1 MSSLIAPHGGEL
13 CKLLVNE
20 QRAEEL
26 KQESAAFSS
35 VTLTARQVCD
45 LELLMN
51 GALSPLQGFMTSA
64 EYDAVLDSMH
74 LPNGLLWA
82 LPITLDVS
90 QAFAEALK
98 PGDTVGLRDME
109 GFMLA
114 VLHVEDIWQ
123 ADKLREADVIYG
135 SQDDSHPGVANLL
148 HETGDFYIGGRV
160 EGIQLPTHFD
170 FETIRDTPEELRH
183 LFSRHGWR
191 KVVAFGSTKPM
202 HRVHRDISLSAAKEV
217 GAHVLIHPIVGL
229 GRPGDLEYHARVQ
242 CYQAI
247 LKYYPKHIAMLSLL
261 PMAMRMAG
269 PREAIHN
276 AIVRQN
282 YGCSHIVIGP
292 EHAAPPGVRQGGQRF
307 YAQYSSQKLF
317 EQYQAELGIQMVK
330 VPEMQYV
337 ASQDKYRSLDDIQ
350 AEGLNGKVY
359 KDKQL
364 YHALE
369 SSEPVPEWF
378 SFPDVI
384 DALKIVCKPRYKKGM
399 TLFFTGLSGSGKSTL
414 ANIVYAKFIE
424 DGRRPVTLLDGDVVR
439 QNLSAE
445 LGFSK
450 EHRDINVKRI
460 GYVASLIN
468 KNDGIAICAPIAPYA
483 SVRQYV
489 RDCNEQYGAFIE
501 IHVATPL
508 EVCESRDRK
517 GLYAKA
523 RKGEIKQFTGIS
535 DPYEEP
541 QNPELKIDTSQY
553 SPIEAAQEIMLY
565 LLKEGYIES

>member
-1 MSSLIAPHGGEL
+1 MASPVLPHGGEL
-13 CKLLVNE
+13 KNLIVDKL
-20 QRAEEL
+20 RADEL
-26 KQESAAFSS
+26 KQQSLAYTSI
-35 VTLTARQVCD
+35 TINARQLCD

-51 GALSPLQGFMTSA
+51 GAFSPLEGFMSST
-64 EYDAVLDSMH
+64 EYHSVLDTLH
-74 LPNGLLWA
+74 LPSGELWS
-82 LPITLDVS
+82 LPITLDVTADVAS
-90 QAFAEALK
+90 GIQQ
-98 PGDTVGLRDME
+98 GDSICLRDPE

-114 VLHVEDIWQ
+114 VLQVSDIWKV
-123 ADKLREADVIYG
+123 DKQKEAESIFGTSDV
-135 SQDDSHPGVANLL
+135 SHPGVAYLFN
-148 HETGDFYIGGRV
+148 EAGDYYIGGRI
-160 EGIQLPTHFD
+160 EGIQLPTHYD
-170 FETIRDTPEELRH
+170 FETIRDTPQELRH
-183 LFSRHGWR
+183 LFAKHGWR

-202 HRVHRDISLSAAKEV
+202 HRVHRDITLMAAKKV

-292 EHAAPPGVRQGGQRF
+292 EHAAPPSVRQGGQRF
-307 YAQYSSQKLF
+307 YEQYASQQLF
-317 EQYQAELGIQMVK
+317 EQYQDELQIQMVK
-330 VPEMQYV
+330 VSEMQYV
-337 ASQDKYRSLDDIQ
+337 ETQDRYRTINEIKSEKLSG
-350 AEGLNGKVY
+350 EVY

-364 YHALE
+364 HRSLE
-369 SSEPVPEWF
+369 LGFDVPAWF

-384 DALKIVCKPRYKKGM
+384 DALKRVCKPRYQKGV

-424 DGRRPVTLLDGDVVR
+424 EGKRPVTLLDGDVVR
-439 QNLSAE
+439 QNLSSE

-468 KNDGIAICAPIAPYA
+468 KNDGVAICAPIAPYA
-483 SVRQYV
+483 AVRQYV
-489 RDCNEQYGAFIE
+489 REENEQYGAFIE

-535 DPYEEP
+535 DPYEAPE
-541 QNPELKIDTSQY
+541 NPEIKIDTSQY
-553 SPIEAAQEIMLY
+553 SPVEAAQEIMLY
-565 LLKEGYIES
+565 LLREGYIES